1 MATID
6 ADNLEFCDD
15 CVQAIANG
23 EGTDAHTEAMVAIWG
38 TGPNGVVGLVLSS
51 RCKECIDEEC
61 MDEEESCEGWF
72 SWSRCDGC
80 GSSLGG
86 DRYPGAHM
94 VS

>member
-1 MATID
+1 MATVD
-6 ADNLEFCDD
+6 ADNLEFCVD

-38 TGPNGVVGLVLSS
+38 AGPNGVIGLVLDLP
-51 RCKECIDEEC
+51 IDE
-61 MDEEESCEGWF
+61 DFAPWF

-80 GSSLGG
+80 GSTLGG
-86 DRYPGAHM
+86 DRYPGAHL